1 MTYSIHPQAEA
12 ELGDAAA
19 YYATHVNSLIAL
31 AFLTEFER
39 VVDLLVE
46 NQRRGPHG
54 EGGMRVYHLDRFPF
68 TLIYGVDDTHGPQI
82 YAVAHQKR
90 EPGYWADRI

>member
-54 EGGMRVYHLDRFPF
+54 EGGMRVYHLDRCPF
-68 TLIYGVDDTHGPQI
+68 TL
-82 YAVAHQKR
+82 
-90 EPGYWADRI
+90 